1 MRRIAEAL
9 RALLAETVGLEG
21 AFTAAGLL
29 GLAFV
34 AWYTDWLLGI
44 AVASVMCL
52 VIGVALARPARA

>member
-1 MRRIAEAL
+1 MRNIALAL
-9 RALLAETVGLEG
+9 QSFIEETIGLDG

-44 AVASVMCL
+44 AVLSVMFL
-52 VIGVALARPARA
+52 VIGLALARPRRT